1 MKNAPFKSLVYAKL
15 NLSLKIKGSA
25 NGLHVLDSTVCPYFA
40 YSDTAEFFPADI
52 SAGLRIE
59 TESALSGFDEK
70 RFLNFFRP
78 KAEAIAKRFEVGG
91 LLKINKGVPLGAG
104 LGGSSASV
112 AAALNVMRQA
122 AEKDKSI
129 ALDTAFLL
137 KLGSDVPCMLYG
149 RACRMTGVGEGI
161 KPVEIPINCEDICV
175 RIADGGSDTA
185 ACYALYDRLFGE
197 GKRCFAAS
205 GGYVC
210 EPLNTDGGAEL
221 FKNDLTLAATTL
233 NKNINSLIEEMAAE
247 YKYVAMSGSGSAVL
261 GYLKK

>member
-1 MKNAPFKSLVYAKL
+1 MENVSFKSTVYAKL

-25 NGLHVLDSTVCPYFA
+25 NGLHVLDSIVCPYSA
-40 YSDTAEFFPADI
+40 YSDTAEFFPADA
-52 SAGLRIE
+52 SVGLRIE
-59 TESALSGFDEK
+59 TGSALSDFDEK
-70 RFLNFFRP
+70 RFLNYFRP

-112 AAALNVMRQA
+112 VATLKVMRQA
-122 AEKDKSI
+122 AANDKSI

-161 KPVEIPINCEDICV
+161 EPVEIPINCEDICV
-175 RIADGGSDTA
+175 RIAGGGSDTA
-185 ACYALYDRLFGE
+185 ACYALYDRLFSE

-210 EPLNTDGGAEL
+210 EPLKADGGAEL

-233 NKNINSLIEEMAAE
+233 NESINSLIEEMATD

-261 GYLKK
+261 GYFKK